1 MVVKIR
7 KNSDVVLS
15 SGDTFKK
22 FNDLFLVYFVC
33 LALKELIVLLKRMLY
48 ICIVNF
54 FFKAEQFGL
63 YSTLQRQSPFLY
75 TYTKT
80 HIHTCKCLF
89 KKACDYTEH
98 IACFSLNVVSIF
110 SCH

>member
-33 LALKELIVLLKRMLY
+33 LALKALIVLLKRMLY

-54 FFKAEQFGL
+54 FLKQNN
-63 YSTLQRQSPFLY
+63 S
-75 TYTKT
+75 
-80 HIHTCKCLF
+80 
-89 KKACDYTEH
+89 DYTPHFRDSHHFYTHTQRH
-98 IACFSLNVVSIF
+98 IYIHVNVFLKKPVIILNILLAF
-110 SCH
+110 HLM